1 MRYICMICGYVYDDA
16 KEKVPFESLPDTW
29 KCPLCGAA
37 KSDFKPEAIPANKPA
52 AEAASVEPPA
62 AQRPVSNPEP
72 ASKTGQTA
80 RSHSTARTAPPSQPA
95 APSEATDLKKLSP
108 GQLSALCSNLARGC
122 EKQYKPEEAGL
133 FRELADYF
141 ASVTPA
147 IDDASV
153 ENIAALLWSDIDNYS
168 GLRAAADE
176 ASDRGAARVCVW
188 GERVTRMLS
197 SLVIRYLNEGEALLA
212 DTNIWVCTVCGFVYV
227 GNDAPELCPVCKVP
241 AWKFEKIE
249 GGV

>member
-1 MRYICMICGYVYDDA
+1 MTMPR
-16 KEKVPFESLPDTW
+16 K
-29 KCPLCGAA
+29 KCRSNRSQPHGNVRCAAPLNPTSSR
-37 KSDFKPEAIPANKPA
+37 KLSRKP
-52 AEAASVEPPA
+52 SRQ
-62 AQRPVSNPEP
+62 QRWNQLHNQQRPEP
-72 ASKTGQTA
+72 AKAATP
-80 RSHSTARTAPPSQPA
+80 STAQIDAPVTEDS
-95 APSEATDLKKLSP
+95 DLKKLSP

-212 DTNIWVCTVCGFVYV
+212 DTNIWVCTVCGFVYI
-227 GNDAPELCPVCKVP
+227 GDDAPELCPVCKVP

-249 GGV
+249 GGNK